1 MGIGLQLKHFRC
13 SFSSPSKHQKN
24 MFKEQKLLDAE
35 IGVNVIYHGLFMYI
49 YHMGM
54 GFTA

>member
-13 SFSSPSKHQKN
+13 SFSFPSKHQKN
-24 MFKEQKLLDAE
+24 MFKEQKLLDTE
-35 IGVNVIYHGLFMYI
+35 TGVNVIYHGLFMYI